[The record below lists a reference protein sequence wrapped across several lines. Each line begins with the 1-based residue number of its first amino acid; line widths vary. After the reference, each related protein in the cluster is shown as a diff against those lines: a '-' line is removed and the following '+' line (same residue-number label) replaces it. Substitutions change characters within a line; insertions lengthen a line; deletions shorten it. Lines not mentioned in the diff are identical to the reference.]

1 MFYLLFSD
9 GLEKGPI
16 DALTKAV
23 ARINRDREALG
34 IDAPFR
40 LTATLTYGQTVYAV
54 RYSTDEA
61 PPSLYWSRA
70 DDHLLVVSEPFDED
84 DARNWNEVPPNQ
96 LLVAE
101 RNGAVDMVPF
111 IPG

>member
-1 MFYLLFSD
+1 MIVN
-9 GLEKGPI
+9 EE
-16 DALTKAV
+16 
-23 ARINRDREALG
+23 AR
-34 IDAPFR
+34 
-40 LTATLTYGQTVYAV
+40 
-54 RYSTDEA
+54 
-61 PPSLYWSRA
+61 